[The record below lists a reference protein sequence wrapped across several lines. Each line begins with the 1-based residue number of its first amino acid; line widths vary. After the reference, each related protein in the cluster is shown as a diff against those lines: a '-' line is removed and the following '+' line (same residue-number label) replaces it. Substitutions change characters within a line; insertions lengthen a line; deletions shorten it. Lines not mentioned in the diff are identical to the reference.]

1 MLEIYNSLARKK
13 EPFTPIVPG
22 KAGIYVCGM
31 TVYDLCHIG
40 HARVMVVFDLVTRYL
55 RSRGYEVTYV
65 RNITD
70 IDDKIIARAIE
81 NNESI
86 QELTERFID
95 AMHEDIDRLGV
106 LRPDHEPRATE
117 HMDEILA
124 LIEKLIENGYAYK
137 TKTGDVCFRVRKFKE
152 YGKLSGSSL
161 DDLEAG
167 ARVEAEAGKDDPLDF
182 VLWKQA
188 KSGEPSWQS
197 DWGDGRPGWH
207 IECSAMSMSALG
219 ENFDIHGGGQDLRF
233 PHHENEIAQSECATG
248 HPFVN
253 LWMHNGFVRIDDE
266 KMSKSLGNFFTI
278 RDVLNSYHPEIL
290 RYFIINSHYRSPLNY
305 SDDTLDQSKAALE
318 GYYLAL
324 DGIEIA
330 DEIEL
335 DEDIAAPF
343 IAAMDD
349 DFNTPEA
356 LSVLSALRRDINT
369 ARQSGDNDRAQFLAG
384 QLKSLGAI
392 LGLFQ
397 LEPIE
402 FLRGI
407 SGSSDEAGLSDSEV
421 DALVEERTRA
431 RAGKNWARG
440 DEIRDELNQAG
451 IVLDDSAS
459 GTRWRRE

>member
-1 MLEIYNSLARKK
+1 MLKIYNSLTRKK
-13 EPFTPIVPG
+13 EIFKPIVPG

-55 RSRGYEVTYV
+55 RNRGYDVTYV

-81 NNESI
+81 NKESI
-86 QELTERFID
+86 KTLTGRFID
-95 AMHEDIDRLGV
+95 AMHEDTDRLGV
-106 LRPDHEPRATE
+106 LRPDSEPRATR
-117 HMDEILA
+117 HMGEIIS
-124 LIEKLIENGYAYK
+124 LIGKLMENGYAYQ
-137 TKTGDVCFRVRKFKE
+137 TKTGDICFRVRKFEE
-152 YGKLSGSSL
+152 YGKLSGESL
-161 DDLEAG
+161 DDLQAG
-167 ARVEAEAGKDDPLDF
+167 ARVEAETSKDDPLDF

-188 KSGEPSWQS
+188 KDGEPSWPS
-197 DWGDGRPGWH
+197 EWGDGRPGWH
-207 IECSAMSMSALG
+207 IECSAMSMSCLG

-248 HPFVN
+248 HQFVN

-266 KMSKSLGNFFTI
+266 KMSKSLDNFFTI
-278 RDVLNSYHPEIL
+278 RDVLDSYHPEIL

-305 SDDTLDQSKAALE
+305 SDETLDQSKAALE

-324 DGIEIA
+324 DGLDVIEDVELD
-330 DEIEL
+330 DEIS
-335 DEDIAAPF
+335 APF
-343 IAAMDD
+343 LAAMDD

-369 ARQSGDNDRAQFLAG
+369 ARQSGDDTKALFLAG
-384 QLKSLGAI
+384 QLKALGAI

-397 LEPIE
+397 LQPIE

-407 SGSSDEAGLSDSEV
+407 SGDSQSEGLSNAEV
-421 DALVEERTRA
+421 DALVEERTEA
-431 RAGKNWARG
+431 RAEKNWARG
-440 DEIRDELNQAG
+440 DEIRDILNAEG
-451 IVLDDSAS
+451 IVLDDSAG

>member
-1 MLEIYNSLARKK
+1 MLEIYNSLGRRK
-13 EPFTPIVPG
+13 EPFSPIEDG
-22 KAGIYVCGM
+22 KVGIYVCGM

-70 IDDKIIARAIE
+70 IDDKIIARAVE

-86 QELTERFID
+86 DELTTRYIE
-95 AMHEDIDRLGV
+95 AMHEDTARLGV
-106 LRPDHEPRATE
+106 LLPDEEPRATQHME
-117 HMDEILA
+117 HIIS
-124 LIEKLIENGYAYK
+124 LISKLMGNGYAYQA
-137 TKTGDVCFRVRKFKE
+137 KTGDICFRVRKYDE
-152 YGKLSGSSL
+152 YGELSGESI
-161 DDLEAG
+161 DDLQAG
-167 ARVEAEAGKDDPLDF
+167 ARVDAEAGKDDPLDF
-182 VLWKQA
+182 VLWKLA
-188 KSGEPSWQS
+188 KPGEPSWPS
-197 DWGDGRPGWH
+197 EWGDGRPGWH
-207 IECSAMSMSALG
+207 IECSAMSMECLG
-219 ENFDIHGGGQDLRF
+219 EHFDIHGGGQDLRF
-233 PHHENEIAQSECATG
+233 PHHENEIAQSQCATG
-248 HPFVN
+248 HKFVN

-278 RDVLNSYHPEIL
+278 RDVLEVYHPEIL

-305 SDDTLDQSKAALE
+305 SDDTLDQAKAALE

-324 DGIEIA
+324 DGL
-330 DEIEL
+330 EIENAVEI
-335 DEDIAAPF
+335 DEDRFATF
-343 IAAMDD
+343 FAAMDD

-369 ARQSGDNDRAQFLAG
+369 ARQESDIDRATFLAG
-384 QLKSLGAI
+384 QLRAMGKI

-407 SGSSDEAGLSDSEV
+407 AGDSESGLSDREI
-421 DALVEERTRA
+421 DALVAERSQA
-431 RAGKNWARG
+431 RIEKNWARS
-440 DEIRDELNQAG
+440 DEIRDLLKEQG
-451 IVLDDSAS
+451 IVLDDSAE

>member
-1 MLEIYNSLARKK
+1 MLQVYNSLTRKK
-13 EPFTPIVPG
+13 EPLKPIVPG
-22 KAGIYVCGM
+22 KLGIYVCGM

-55 RSRGYEVTYV
+55 RERGYEVNYV

-86 QELTERFID
+86 EELTGRYID
-95 AMHEDIDRLGV
+95 AMHEDTDRLGV
-106 LRPDHEPRATE
+106 QRPDHEPRATQ
-117 HMDEILA
+117 HMDEIIA
-124 LIEKLIENGYAYK
+124 LISKLIENGYAYRAK
-137 TKTGDVCFRVRKFKE
+137 SGDICFRVRKFE
-152 YGKLSGSSL
+152 RYGRLSGESL
-161 DDLEAG
+161 DDLQAG
-167 ARVEAEAGKDDPLDF
+167 ARVDAESGKDDPLDF
-182 VLWKQA
+182 VLWKLA
-188 KSGEPSWQS
+188 KPGEPSWKS

-207 IECSAMSMSALG
+207 IECSAMSMESLG
-219 ENFDIHGGGQDLRF
+219 KHFDIHGGGQDLRF

-248 HPFVN
+248 HAFVN

-278 RDVLNSYHPEIL
+278 RDVLKEYHPEIL

-305 SDDTLDQSKAALE
+305 SDETLNQSKAALE

-324 DGIEIA
+324 DGLDVEQ
-330 DEIEL
+330 DVVL
-335 DEDIAAPF
+335 DEELCAPF
-343 IAAMDD
+343 FTAMDD

-356 LSVLSALRRDINT
+356 LSVLSALRRDINM
-369 ARQSGDNDRAQFLAG
+369 ARKTSDQARAEYLAS
-384 QLKSLGAI
+384 QMKALGSI
-392 LGLFQ
+392 IGLFQ

-407 SGSSDEAGLSDSEV
+407 SGDSDPEISDAEV
-421 DALVEERTRA
+421 DALVTERSQA
-431 RAGKNWARG
+431 RAAKNWARG
-440 DEIRDELNQAG
+440 DEIRDLLKAAG
-451 IVLDDSAS
+451 IVLDDGAE

>member
-13 EPFTPIVPG
+13 EPFTPIIPG

-55 RSRGYEVTYV
+55 RNRGYDVTYV

-70 IDDKIIARAIE
+70 VDDKIIARAIE

-86 QELTERFID
+86 QDLTGRFID

-106 LRPDHEPRATE
+106 LRPDYEPRATQ
-117 HMDEILA
+117 HMDEIIT
-124 LIEKLIENGYAYK
+124 LIGQLMNNGFAYQ
-137 TKTGDVCFRVRKFKE
+137 TKTGDICFRVRKFE
-152 YGKLSGSSL
+152 QYGRLSGESL
-161 DDLEAG
+161 DDLQAG
-167 ARVEAEAGKDDPLDF
+167 ARIEIETDKDDPLDF

-188 KSGEPSWQS
+188 KEGEPSWQS
-197 DWGDGRPGWH
+197 EWGDGRPGWH
-207 IECSAMSMSALG
+207 IECSAMSMSSLG
-219 ENFDIHGGGQDLRF
+219 EHFDIHGGGQDLRF

-248 HPFVN
+248 HTFVN
-253 LWMHNGFVRIDDE
+253 LWMHNGFVRIDEE

-278 RDVLNSYHPEIL
+278 RDVLNTYHPEIL

-324 DGIEIA
+324 DGF
-330 DEIEL
+330 
-335 DEDIAAPF
+335 DIAENMDLDSEISAPF

-369 ARQSGDNDRAQFLAG
+369 ARQSGEQERALFLAG

-397 LEPIE
+397 LQPIE

-407 SGSSDEAGLSDSEV
+407 SGNVETGGLTDAEV
-421 DALVEERTRA
+421 DALVEERTLA
-431 RAGKNWARG
+431 RAEKNWARG
-440 DEIRDELNQAG
+440 DEIRDQLNNAG
-451 IVLDDSAS
+451 IVLDDSAN

>member
-55 RSRGYEVTYV
+55 RNRGYEVTYV

-86 QELTERFID
+86 QDLTGRFID

-106 LRPDHEPRATE
+106 LRPDLEPRATE

-137 TKTGDVCFRVRKFKE
+137 TKTGDICFRVRKFE
-152 YGKLSGSSL
+152 QYGRLSGKSL
-161 DDLEAG
+161 DDLQVG

-278 RDVLNSYHPEIL
+278 RDVLNTYHPEIL

-324 DGIEIA
+324 DGIEVA
-330 DEIEL
+330 GDIEL
-335 DEDIAAPF
+335 DDDIAAPF

-407 SGSSDEAGLSDSEV
+407 SGRSDGAGLSDSEV

-431 RAGKNWARG
+431 RDEKNWARG

-451 IVLDDSAS
+451 IVLDDSAN

>member
-1 MLEIYNSLARKK
+1 MLKIYNSLTRRK
-13 EPFTPIVPG
+13 EIFTPIVAG

-55 RSRGYEVTYV
+55 RNRGYDVTYV

-70 IDDKIIARAIE
+70 IDDKIITRAIE
-81 NNESI
+81 NKESI
-86 QELTERFID
+86 KTLTGRFID
-95 AMHEDIDRLGV
+95 AMHEDTDRLGV
-106 LRPDHEPRATE
+106 LRPDSEPRATR
-117 HMDEILA
+117 HMGEIIS
-124 LIEKLIENGYAYK
+124 LIGKLIENGYAYQ
-137 TKTGDVCFRVRKFKE
+137 TKTGDICFRVRKFE
-152 YGKLSGSSL
+152 AYGQLSGESL
-161 DDLEAG
+161 DDLQAG
-167 ARVEAEAGKDDPLDF
+167 ARVEAVTSKDDPLDF

-188 KSGEPSWQS
+188 KEGEPSWPS
-197 DWGDGRPGWH
+197 EWGDGRPGWH
-207 IECSAMSMSALG
+207 IECSAMSMSCLG

-248 HPFVN
+248 HHFVN

-266 KMSKSLGNFFTI
+266 KMSKSLDNFFTI
-278 RDVLNSYHPEIL
+278 RDVLDSYHPEIL

-305 SDDTLDQSKAALE
+305 SDETLDQSKAALE

-324 DGIEIA
+324 DGLDIDDVVLD
-330 DEIEL
+330 DETS
-335 DEDIAAPF
+335 APF
-343 IAAMDD
+343 FAAMDD

-369 ARQSGDNDRAQFLAG
+369 ARQSGDDTKALFLAG
-384 QLKSLGAI
+384 QLKALGAI

-397 LEPIE
+397 LQPIE

-407 SGSSDEAGLSDSEV
+407 SGDGQSGGLSNMEV

-431 RAGKNWARG
+431 RAEKNWARG
-440 DEIRDELNQAG
+440 DEIRDILNAEG
-451 IVLDDSAS
+451 IVLDDSAG

>member
-13 EPFTPIVPG
+13 EPFTPIIPG

-55 RSRGYEVTYV
+55 RNRGYDVTYV

-70 IDDKIIARAIE
+70 VDDKIIARAIE

-86 QELTERFID
+86 QDLTGRFID

-106 LRPDHEPRATE
+106 LRPDHEPRATQ
-117 HMDEILA
+117 HMDEIIT
-124 LIEKLIENGYAYK
+124 LIGQLMENGFAYQ
-137 TKTGDVCFRVRKFKE
+137 TKTGDICFRVRKFE
-152 YGKLSGSSL
+152 QYGRLSGESL
-161 DDLEAG
+161 DDLQAG
-167 ARVEAEAGKDDPLDF
+167 ARIEIETDKDDPLDF

-188 KSGEPSWQS
+188 KVGEPSWQS
-197 DWGDGRPGWH
+197 EWGEGRPGWH
-207 IECSAMSMSALG
+207 IECSAMSMSSLG
-219 ENFDIHGGGQDLRF
+219 EHFDIHGGGQDLRF

-248 HPFVN
+248 HTFVN
-253 LWMHNGFVRIDDE
+253 VWMHNGFVRIDDE

-278 RDVLNSYHPEIL
+278 RDVLNTYHPEIL

-324 DGIEIA
+324 DGLDIA
-330 DEIEL
+330 DNSEL
-335 DEDIAAPF
+335 DSEISAPF

-369 ARQSGDNDRAQFLAG
+369 ARQSGEQEKALFLAG

-397 LEPIE
+397 LQPIE

-407 SGSSDEAGLSDSEV
+407 SGNIETGGLTDAEV
-421 DALVEERTRA
+421 DALVEERTLA
-431 RAGKNWARG
+431 RAEKNWSRG
-440 DEIRDELNQAG
+440 DEIRDQLNNAG